1 MACCPGLGSGYFAI
15 LREYLLR
22 NNNQQSNVPREKFE
36 IERTCLKISL
46 CVMIP
51 TMVWPLKNCV
61 EWPGHSFVASNKSL

>member
-36 IERTCLKISL
+36 IWKIWNKDLS
-46 CVMIP
+46 
-51 TMVWPLKNCV
+51 KNQFMCYDSYY
-61 EWPGHSFVASNKSL
+61 GVAFEKLSRMARA